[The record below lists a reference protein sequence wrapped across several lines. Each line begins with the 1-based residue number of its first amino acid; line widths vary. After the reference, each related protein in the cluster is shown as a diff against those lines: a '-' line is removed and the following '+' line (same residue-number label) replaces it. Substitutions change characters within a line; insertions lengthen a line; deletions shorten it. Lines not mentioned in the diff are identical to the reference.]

1 MSESFG
7 FNEEL
12 LPQGN
17 NATSE
22 DKGRSFGEVLA
33 DIGIGALRGYAKNGG
48 RGALAG
54 AILGGIEG
62 DTEQEQQALE
72 TENAK
77 LRNQALREQIR
88 NSQQNYKI
96 AQESHEENSALRKE
110 QLANAQ
116 RTGRAQ
122 DLAFIAL
129 QDKADEEQVAKY
141 QADYKKANDNVLKS
155 LNMFGQSI
163 VKNDPGYQAAEGAY
177 IIQRALQDGNRR
189 LAERLMSRAGWTPQ
203 KDEKGTITSLVSS
216 DGRVIPYNNNA
227 MQMIMQS
234 VSERS
239 RAGVIA
245 AMAVGTDASTMQQF
259 VMKNTL
265 TSDSVKKYF
274 ARPDGNVDYG
284 SALISYDKYIQ
295 DGIKNGTFNDWDLIG
310 HQLSIS
316 LQAAVVDGKIT
327 QTEKAL
333 LLPQFDATLKNAGCE
348 LVLNDGNIANIEVK
362 LANGTKVGLLK
373 FADDLKNRDRVMS
386 GWQGQL
392 ASNQAKKAAAA
403 LEMAQESAKLRKLN
417 AEAVKAE
424 GEAGLGNNGSV
435 DETSDLDDTSK
446 GLYNA
451 GKEGIKEYGVSIPEV
466 KGKSKKDLTVVFGTA
481 LTLAQ
486 QKFAETG
493 SYSESQKTLASEL
506 DSVDWPKDKI
516 PDLWGASGD
525 KQEIEMLE
533 KRNLYLRDQM
543 NAKREKGDFRS
554 SAGGTLPSQRR
565 INPGDVYGMAQAAAA
580 AVSPE
585 DKDAFEY
592 KRNIDRI
599 AELRKKQ
606 QQRKQSQKQADEY
619 RKKSKEAGQLLL
631 KAAKNNR

>member
-1 MSESFG
+1 MSEVIG

-12 LPQGN
+12 LPGG
-17 NATSE
+17 
-22 DKGRSFGEVLA
+22 KGAPEEKSRGFGDVLA
-33 DIGIGALRGYAKNGG
+33 DIGTGALRGYAQGG
-48 RGALAG
+48 AKGALAG

-62 DTEQEQQALE
+62 DTAQEMRNLQ
-72 TENAK
+72 TENEQ
-77 LRNQALREQIR
+77 LRNQALQEQIR

-96 AQESHEENSALRKE
+96 AQESHEDTRNLRKQQIENSKISGQIQTL
-110 QLANAQ
+110 QLA
-116 RTGRAQ
+116 RAQ
-122 DLAFIAL
+122 DESDILAI
-129 QDKADEEQVAKY
+129 QKY
-141 QADYKKANDNVLKS
+141 QKEYTTANKKVLKS
-155 LNMFGQSI
+155 LNMLGQGI
-163 VKNDPGYQAAEGAY
+163 IKNDSGYQAAEGAY
-177 IIQRALQDGNRR
+177 VIYRALQDGNRQ
-189 LAERLMSRAGWTPQ
+189 LAERLMSSAGWTPQ
-203 KDEKGTITSLVSS
+203 KDEKGNISSLVSS
-216 DGRVIPYNNNA
+216 DGRIIPYNNNT
-227 MQMIMQS
+227 MQMIMNS
-234 VSERS
+234 VNERA
-239 RAGVIA
+239 RAGIVA
-245 AMAVGTDASTMQQF
+245 AMAVGQDAATTEQYTL
-259 VMKNTL
+259 KNML

-274 ARPDGNVDYG
+274 ARPDGNIDYG
-284 SALISYDKYIQ
+284 AALISYDKYIQ

-310 HQLSIS
+310 HQLGIS

-333 LLPQFDATLKNAGCE
+333 LLPQLDATLKSAGCE
-348 LVLNDGNIANIEVK
+348 LILNDGNIAHIEIK

-373 FADDLKNRDRVMS
+373 FADDLKKRDRVMS
-386 GWQGQL
+386 GWQEQL

-466 KGKSKKDLTVVFGTA
+466 KGKSKKDLTIVFGTA

-533 KRNLYLRDQM
+533 KRNSYLRDQM

-554 SAGGTLPSQRR
+554 SADGTLPSQRR
-565 INPGDVYGMAQAAAA
+565 ITPGDVYGMAQAAAA
-580 AVSPE
+580 ATSPE
-585 DKDAFEY
+585 DKDASEY